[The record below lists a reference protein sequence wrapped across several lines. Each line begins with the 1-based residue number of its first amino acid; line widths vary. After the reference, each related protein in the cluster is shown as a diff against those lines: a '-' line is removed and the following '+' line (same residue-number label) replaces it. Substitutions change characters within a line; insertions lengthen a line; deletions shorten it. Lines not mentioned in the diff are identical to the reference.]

1 MAVYDPNVRK
11 GENTLLPGGVQVA
24 TDVLTATTGT
34 QVAVVMTEWS
44 DIVES
49 DWAALSRGMA
59 SPKFVFDG
67 RNALDP
73 LIMRVAGFEYV
84 GVGRGAMPQDVARN
98 WRNHKRTEDP
108 ECQR

>member
-1 MAVYDPNVRK
+1 MAVYDSNVRN
-11 GENTLLPGGVQVA
+11 GENTLLLGGVQVA

-44 DIVES
+44 EIVEA

-59 SPKFVFDG
+59 SPKFVFDC

-73 LIMRVAGFEYV
+73 LIMRAVGFEYV
-84 GVGRGAMPQDVARN
+84 GVGRGVMPQDVTRG
-98 WRNHKRTEDP
+98 
-108 ECQR
+108 

>member
-44 DIVES
+44 DIVEA

-73 LIMRVAGFEYV
+73 LIMRAVGFEYV
-84 GVGRGAMPQDVARN
+84 GVGRGVMPQDVTRG
-98 WRNHKRTEDP
+98 
-108 ECQR
+108 